1 MAVKLTQEQIDE
13 CKEIFDLFDSDED
26 GRIATGELVTVLRSL
41 GQNVDEAEAQRFLAD
56 AGGGGGGGDIDFAA
70 FLSVAARKM
79 GCGVTEK
86 ELAAC
91 FDVFDDARSG
101 VIPAEQLRQAMVS
114 HGDRLTE
121 EEADEMVR
129 KADPGGEGRVEY
141 KEFVKVLMNKKYYY
155 FLFEKRQPPCPLI
168 EKKK

>member
-1 MAVKLTQEQIDE
+1 MTA
-13 CKEIFDLFDSDED
+13 
-26 GRIATGELVTVLRSL
+26 LRSL
-41 GQNVDEAEAQRFLAD
+41 GQNVDEAEARRFLAD
-56 AGGGGGGGDIDFAA
+56 ATASGGGGGGGGDIDFVA

-79 GCGVTEK
+79 GRGATEK

-91 FDVFDDARSG
+91 LDVFDDARSG

-129 KADPGGEGRVEY
+129 KADPAGEGRVEY
-141 KEFVKVLMNKKYYY
+141 KEFVKVLMNNK
-155 FLFEKRQPPCPLI
+155 
-168 EKKK
+168 